1 MTELHDRELVA
12 RFIRRKDEE
21 AFREL
26 FRRHSPRLYAIAFRM
41 MGGRVADAEDV
52 VQDVW
57 LRAATQLRGFEWRSA
72 LTTWLTSIAINCA
85 RERLRRSGRDAIGDV
100 DVAEAA
106 TPPVS
111 SRVSA
116 IDLDRAIAS
125 LADGY
130 REAIVLHDIEGYT
143 HEEIAAGRGVSVG
156 TSKSQLFRARA
167 LVRARLK
174 G

>member
-1 MTELHDRELVA
+1 MTELHDRELVE

-26 FRRHSPRLYAIAFRM
+26 FRRHSPRLYAVAFRM
-41 MGGRVADAEDV
+41 MAGRAADAEDI

-85 RERLRRSGRDAIGDV
+85 RERLRRSGRDAVLDV
-100 DVAEAA
+100 DVAAVA
-106 TPPVS
+106 TPPVV

-130 REAIVLHDIEGYT
+130 REAIVLHDVEGYT